1 MRRQPRTEL
10 LDELARVPLFA
21 GLWRRDLLRVAAAV
35 EVVDVDAGTEVVR
48 QSDAGHDLYVV
59 VQGSATVV
67 EDGRPAAMLGP
78 GDTFGETGVFAGARH
93 PATVVAADPLRLAV
107 LGRRAA
113 FGLLHV
119 VPQLAPHLLRGMAA
133 RLGHRAETRVGAA
146 ARGGHSRPGRGRS
159 TV

>member
-1 MRRQPRTEL
+1 MRRHVRTEL
-10 LDELARVPLFA
+10 HEELAEVPIFA
-21 GLWRRDLLRVAAAV
+21 GLWRRDLERVAAAV
-35 EVVDVDAGTEVVR
+35 EVVDTDPGAEVVR
-48 QSDAGHDLYVV
+48 QGELGHDLYVIV
-59 VQGSATVV
+59 HGSATVT

-93 PATVVAADPLRLAV
+93 PASVIAADPLRLAV

-113 FGLLHV
+113 LGLLHV

-133 RLGHRAETRVGAA
+133 RLGRTDARVSAGRD
-146 ARGGHSRPGRGRS
+146 RGSPPPERGRS